1 MKISDYIVQFLEQK
15 NITDVFGYPGGMVTH
30 LMDSLHQSQKIHTHI
45 NLHEQASAFC
55 ATAYGQLKK
64 QPTMAF
70 ATSGPGATNLIT
82 GICDAWF
89 DSAPAIF
96 ITGQVNTYEGKGTLS
111 VRQKGFQET
120 DIVAIVSS
128 VTKFAKQICTA
139 EEIPAALETAY
150 TIACSGR
157 PGPVLLDIPMNVF
170 RGEIAVNSAMAEEKA
185 VEARSVPQDGLHHLL
200 ALLQAAKRPL
210 IIAGCGIHQADAE
223 IAFRAFVEKSGI
235 PVVTSMP
242 AVDLLPAEHPCR
254 FGFIGAYGQRSA
266 NILVEKSDCIL
277 TLGARLDNRQTGN
290 DVTHFATHA
299 KLIRVDVDA
308 GELENCVKKDA
319 LNLCCDLK
327 NLLQA
332 LQKEPFDA
340 KKQDAWRT
348 VCSEIR
354 EKANCGDTSAQLA
367 FVAALSRWIASDA
380 VITTDVGQ
388 NQVWV
393 AQAFAVKD
401 GQRILF
407 SAGHGAMGYSL
418 PAAIG
423 ACCVT
428 HKPVYCFTGD
438 GGLQMNL
445 QELELIRRE
454 QLPVKIIVFNNHS
467 LGMIRHF
474 QELYFDSHFSMT
486 TANSGYSCPDF
497 TAIAQAYQIAALR
510 CESVEN
516 NDALRVLL
524 QNDKPCLVE
533 LFTGDITYVTPKSV
547 YNKPLSQQE
556 PPMDAA
562 LFNELMSL

>member
-1 MKISDYIVQFLEQK
+1 
-15 NITDVFGYPGGMVTH
+15 
-30 LMDSLHQSQKIHTHI
+30 
-45 NLHEQASAFC
+45 
-55 ATAYGQLKK
+55 
-64 QPTMAF
+64 
-70 ATSGPGATNLIT
+70 
-82 GICDAWF
+82 
-89 DSAPAIF
+89 
-96 ITGQVNTYEGKGTLS
+96 
-111 VRQKGFQET
+111 
-120 DIVAIVSS
+120 
-128 VTKFAKQICTA
+128 
-139 EEIPAALETAY
+139 
-150 TIACSGR
+150 
-157 PGPVLLDIPMNVF
+157 
-170 RGEIAVNSAMAEEKA
+170 
-185 VEARSVPQDGLHHLL
+185 
-200 ALLQAAKRPL
+200 
-210 IIAGCGIHQADAE
+210 
-223 IAFRAFVEKSGI
+223 
-235 PVVTSMP
+235 
-242 AVDLLPAEHPCR
+242 
-254 FGFIGAYGQRSA
+254 
-266 NILVEKSDCIL
+266 
-277 TLGARLDNRQTGN
+277 
-290 DVTHFATHA
+290 
-299 KLIRVDVDA
+299 
-308 GELENCVKKDA
+308 
-319 LNLCCDLK
+319 
-327 NLLQA
+327 
-332 LQKEPFDA
+332 
-340 KKQDAWRT
+340 
-348 VCSEIR
+348 
-354 EKANCGDTSAQLA
+354 
-367 FVAALSRWIASDA
+367 
-380 VITTDVGQ
+380 TDVGQ